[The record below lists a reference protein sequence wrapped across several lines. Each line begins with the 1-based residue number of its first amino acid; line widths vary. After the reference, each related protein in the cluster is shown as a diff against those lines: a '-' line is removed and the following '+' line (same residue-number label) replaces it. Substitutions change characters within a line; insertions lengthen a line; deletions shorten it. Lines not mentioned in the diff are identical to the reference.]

1 MNLVQ
6 FQPFLEW
13 TDRSVLYTEPRWLIN
28 VLMVFCALAAIFLVV
43 LTGPGHSTAY
53 RYRKDGIWHVA
64 DHPGETP
71 ASQLTESV
79 DLPQE
84 VHAQI

>member
-1 MNLVQ
+1 
-6 FQPFLEW
+6 
-13 TDRSVLYTEPRWLIN
+13 
-28 VLMVFCALAAIFLVV
+28 MVFLAAIFLVV